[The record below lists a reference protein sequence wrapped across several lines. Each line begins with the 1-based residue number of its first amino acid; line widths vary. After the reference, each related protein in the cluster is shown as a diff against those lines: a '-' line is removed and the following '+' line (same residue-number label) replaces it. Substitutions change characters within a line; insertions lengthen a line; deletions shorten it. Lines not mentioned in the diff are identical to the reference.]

1 MLVKEQESRVPEQDN
16 SHPIAHWYDYMGSH
30 DVAGLDDMLADDA
43 VFESPVVFTPQ
54 RGKPIVKA
62 YLSAAAQVL
71 GGSGFKYINEW
82 RGEQSAILE
91 FEQEMDGIK
100 INGIDM
106 IWWNEEEKISRF
118 KVMVRPL
125 QAVNMLHRKMGEML
139 ENMKKG

>member
-1 MLVKEQESRVPEQDN
+1 VTE
-16 SHPIAHWYDYMGSH
+16 HPIAHWYRYMESH

-71 GGSGFKYINEW
+71 GGSGFTYVGEW
-82 RGEQSAILE
+82 RGENSAILE

-106 IWWNEEEKISRF
+106 IWWNDEEKISRF

-139 ENMKKG
+139 EGMKKGG